1 MNASDDGRS
10 MPVTIR
16 ILDKEYRIACAPE
29 EQYGL
34 IDSARLLDRRMRD
47 VRQNGR
53 IIGAD
58 RIAVIAALNLI
69 YELMRERDAISQQ
82 HERLKAI
89 QARLSTAI
97 DPEVPGDSASTRRP
111 SGVDAAEDKV

>member
-1 MNASDDGRS
+1 

-34 IDSARLLDRRMRD
+34 INSAQLLDRRMRE

-69 YELMRERDAISQQ
+69 YELMSERDTISQQ

-89 QARLSTAI
+89 QERLTNAI
-97 DPEVPGDSASTRRP
+97 EPEVPSNP
-111 SGVDAAEDKV
+111 SPGPQPTGVDAVEDKV